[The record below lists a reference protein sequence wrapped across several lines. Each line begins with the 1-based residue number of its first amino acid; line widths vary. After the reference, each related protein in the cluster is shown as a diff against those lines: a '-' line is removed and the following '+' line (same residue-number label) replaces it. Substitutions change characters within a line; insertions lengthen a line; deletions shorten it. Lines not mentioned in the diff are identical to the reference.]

1 MGNKDYAFSDGVKA
15 TPKRKVHPVWRGIG
29 CVFMVLNPIM
39 AYAGMVVIMDLNRQN
54 GWMNIPRDLV
64 VEYKDPLILVKGI
77 LFLVL
82 LFLLYA
88 IFMMFT
94 FLVERIAGP
103 SRFGLYDVPPVW
115 YRGKRYK
122 R

>member
-1 MGNKDYAFSDGVKA
+1 MGKDYTSNDK
-15 TPKRKVHPVWRGIG
+15 PLNPERKVHPIWRGIG

-39 AYAGMVVIMDLNRQN
+39 AYFGMILILQLNSQN
-54 GWMNIPRDLV
+54 GWMRIPSDLY
-64 VEYKDPLILVKGI
+64 VEYKDPLILVKGVV
-77 LFLVL
+77 FLVL
-82 LFLLYA
+82 LFFLFGLVA
-88 IFMMFT
+88 MFT
-94 FLVERIAGP
+94 FIVQSIAAP